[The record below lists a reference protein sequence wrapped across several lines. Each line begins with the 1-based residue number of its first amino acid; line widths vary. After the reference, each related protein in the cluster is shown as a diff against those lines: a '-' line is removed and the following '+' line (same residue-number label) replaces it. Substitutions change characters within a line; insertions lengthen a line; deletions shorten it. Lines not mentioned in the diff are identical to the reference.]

1 MSSSET
7 EHESDTPR
15 GARLLRDQILGGNFD
30 RDLVT
35 NQRPGSSD
43 HSGPIRG
50 QCDPDLCSGN
60 DPGCSADS
68 AGAKMMKI

>member
-7 EHESDTPR
+7 EHESSTPR

-43 HSGPIRG
+43 HSGPIRSSVTRIFALAMTRDV
-50 QCDPDLCSGN
+50 QLTLLAPR
-60 DPGCSADS
+60 
-68 AGAKMMKI
+68 

>member
-7 EHESDTPR
+7 EHESSTPR

-50 QCDPDLCSGN
+50 QCEGIFAQAMTRDVQLTLLAPR
-60 DPGCSADS
+60 
-68 AGAKMMKI
+68 